1 MEMMPSTPHVLLA
14 MSMAAALTVV
24 FVATLKILAR
34 SFHRA
39 TAVVLALGVTILA
52 VVGTAQIIFA
62 GPQSDE
68 SIPSSVV
75 SGNALMLWPFL
86 AWAIAALLAQ
96 LLAAAG
102 ATAPPEEPEQTGQG
116 AFDCAADTQPDAE
129 PLENATKGAKPRG
142 RPRKASP
149 NLFSL
154 GRTDDSK
161 KKTSLPKP
169 SQPASP
175 EPVATY
181 SADGAAEPTKQS

>member
-14 MSMAAALTVV
+14 TSMAAALTVV

-39 TAVVLALGVTILA
+39 TAVILALGVTILA

-62 GPQSDE
+62 GPQADE

-96 LLAAAG
+96 LLAAG

-116 AFDCAADTQPDAE
+116 TSDPAADAQPDAE
-129 PLENATKGAKPRG
+129 SLENATKEAKPRG
-142 RPRKASP
+142 RPRKTSP
-149 NLFSL
+149 DLFSQE
-154 GRTDDSK
+154 RTDDSK

-175 EPVATY
+175 EPAATY
-181 SADGAAEPTKQS
+181 NAAGAAEPTKQS